1 MNAHLRLPLG
11 LPAKLEHA
19 YLNVDIE
26 QSNLDAPLYI
36 FFRAL
41 NFSDDGEGH
50 ESSEGCLS
58 LYMEIEFNT

>member
-1 MNAHLRLPLG
+1 M
-11 LPAKLEHA
+11 PAKLEHA